1 MRNAWSFFITII
13 YRGEVLAN
21 EKNLVPFTSEQSR
34 EEAVINGRKGG
45 VASGQAKRR
54 RKLLRDS
61 MNALLE
67 LPVSSTKEYNA
78 LIKIGIDIEDIDNSQ
93 LIVLALFNKA
103 KSGDVAAIKELR
115 NLIGE
120 DSAEDKSAGQLER
133 LIEGL
138 KYD

>member
-1 MRNAWSFFITII
+1 M
-13 YRGEVLAN
+13 LAN
-21 EKNLVPFTSEQSR
+21 EKNLIPYSERSENEAR
-34 EEAVINGRKGG
+34 ENGRKGG
-45 VASGQAKRR
+45 IASGESRRR
-54 RKLLRDS
+54 RKLLKDS

-67 LPVSSTKEYNA
+67 LPVSNTREYKA
-78 LIKIGIDIEDIDNSQ
+78 LIKMGIDIEEIDNSQ

-120 DSAEDKSAGQLER
+120 DSNEDKSAGQLER

>member
-1 MRNAWSFFITII
+1 M
-13 YRGEVLAN
+13 AN
-21 EKNLVPFTSEQSR
+21 EKNLVPFTSEQSH

-78 LIKIGIDIEDIDNSQ
+78 LIKTGIDIEDIDNSQ

>member
-1 MRNAWSFFITII
+1 M
-13 YRGEVLAN
+13 LAN
-21 EKNLVPFTSEQSR
+21 EKNLIPYSKRSANEAR
-34 EEAVINGRKGG
+34 ENGRKGG
-45 VASGQAKRR
+45 IASGESRRR
-54 RKLLRDS
+54 RKLLKDS

-78 LIKIGIDIEDIDNSQ
+78 LIKMGIGIEDIDNSQ

-120 DSAEDKSAGQLER
+120 DSSEDKSAGQLER

>member
-1 MRNAWSFFITII
+1 M
-13 YRGEVLAN
+13 LAN
-21 EKNLVPFTSEQSR
+21 EKNLIPYSERSENEAR
-34 EEAVINGRKGG
+34 ENGRKGG
-45 VASGQAKRR
+45 IASGESRR
-54 RKLLRDS
+54 KRKLLKDS

-78 LIKIGIDIEDIDNSQ
+78 LIKMGIDIEDIDNSQ
-93 LIVLALFNKA
+93 LIVLALFNRA

-120 DSAEDKSAGQLER
+120 DSDEDKSAGQLER

>member
-21 EKNLVPFTSEQSR
+21 EKNLVPFTSEQSH

>member
-1 MRNAWSFFITII
+1 M
-13 YRGEVLAN
+13 LAN
-21 EKNLVPFTSEQSR
+21 EKNLIPYSERSENEAR
-34 EEAVINGRKGG
+34 ENGRKGG
-45 VASGQAKRR
+45 IASGESRR
-54 RKLLRDS
+54 KRKLLKDS

-78 LIKIGIDIEDIDNSQ
+78 LIKMGIDIEDIDNSQ
-93 LIVLALFNKA
+93 LIVLALFNRA

-120 DSAEDKSAGQLER
+120 DSSEDKSAGQLER

-138 KYD
+138 KYE

>member
-1 MRNAWSFFITII
+1 M
-13 YRGEVLAN
+13 AN
-21 EKNLVPFTSEQSR
+21 EKNLIPYSERSENEAR
-34 EEAVINGRKGG
+34 ENGRKGG
-45 VASGQAKRR
+45 IASGESRR
-54 RKLLRDS
+54 KRKLLKDS

-67 LPVSSTKEYNA
+67 LPVSSTREYNA
-78 LIKIGIDIEDIDNSQ
+78 LIKMGIDIEDIDNSQ

>member
-1 MRNAWSFFITII
+1 M
-13 YRGEVLAN
+13 LAN

-34 EEAVINGRKGG
+34 EQAVINGRKGG

-67 LPVSSTKEYNA
+67 LPVSSTREYNA
-78 LIKIGIDIEDIDNSQ
+78 LIKMGIDIEDIDNSQ

>member
-1 MRNAWSFFITII
+1 M
-13 YRGEVLAN
+13 LAN
-21 EKNLVPFTSEQSR
+21 EKNLIPYSERSENEAR
-34 EEAVINGRKGG
+34 ENGRKGG
-45 VASGQAKRR
+45 IASGESRR
-54 RKLLRDS
+54 KRKLLKES

-78 LIKIGIDIEDIDNSQ
+78 LIKMGIDIEDIDNSQ
-93 LIVLALFNKA
+93 LIVLALFNRA

-120 DSAEDKSAGQLER
+120 DSSEDKSAGQLER

-138 KYD
+138 KYE

>member
-21 EKNLVPFTSEQSR
+21 EKNLVPFTSEQSH

-78 LIKIGIDIEDIDNSQ
+78 LINIGIDIEDIDNSQ

>member
-1 MRNAWSFFITII
+1 M
-13 YRGEVLAN
+13 AN

-54 RKLLRDS
+54 RKLLKDS

-67 LPVSSTKEYNA
+67 LPVSSTKEYNV
-78 LIKIGIDIEDIDNSQ
+78 LIKMGIDIEDIDNSQ
-93 LIVLALFNKA
+93 LIVLALFNRA

-120 DSAEDKSAGQLER
+120 DNTEDKSAGQLER

>member
-1 MRNAWSFFITII
+1 M
-13 YRGEVLAN
+13 LAN
-21 EKNLVPFTSEQSR
+21 EKNLVPFTSEQSH

-45 VASGQAKRR
+45 VASGQARRR

>member
-1 MRNAWSFFITII
+1 M
-13 YRGEVLAN
+13 AN
-21 EKNLVPFTSEQSR
+21 EKNLIPYSERSENEAR
-34 EEAVINGRKGG
+34 ENGRK
-45 VASGQAKRR
+45 
-54 RKLLRDS
+54 
-61 MNALLE
+61 ALLE

-78 LIKIGIDIEDIDNSQ
+78 LIKMGIDIEDIDNSQ
-93 LIVLALFNKA
+93 LIVLALFNRA

>member
-1 MRNAWSFFITII
+1 M
-13 YRGEVLAN
+13 AN
-21 EKNLVPFTSEQSR
+21 EKNLIPYSKRSANEAR
-34 EEAVINGRKGG
+34 ENGRKGG
-45 VASGQAKRR
+45 IASGESRRR
-54 RKLLRDS
+54 RKLLKDS

-78 LIKIGIDIEDIDNSQ
+78 LIKMGIGIEDIDNSQ

-120 DSAEDKSAGQLER
+120 DSSEDKSAGQLER

>member
-1 MRNAWSFFITII
+1 M
-13 YRGEVLAN
+13 LAN
-21 EKNLVPFTSEQSR
+21 EKNLVPLGNRTTSEQR
-34 EEAVINGRKGG
+34 EIAQKGG
-45 VASGQAKRR
+45 IASGESRRR
-54 RKLLRDS
+54 RKLLKDS

-78 LIKIGIDIEDIDNSQ
+78 LIKMGIDIEDIDNSQ
-93 LIVLALFNKA
+93 LIVLALFNRA

-120 DSAEDKSAGQLER
+120 DNTEDKSAGQLER

>member
-1 MRNAWSFFITII
+1 MLDAWSFLLFI
-13 YRGEVLAN
+13 YCGEVLAN
-21 EKNLVPFTSEQSR
+21 EKYLIPYSERSENEAR
-34 EEAVINGRKGG
+34 ENGRKGG
-45 VASGQAKRR
+45 IASGESRR
-54 RKLLRDS
+54 KRKLLKDS

-78 LIKIGIDIEDIDNSQ
+78 LIKMGIDIEDIDNSQ
-93 LIVLALFNKA
+93 LIVLALFNRA

>member
-1 MRNAWSFFITII
+1 M
-13 YRGEVLAN
+13 LAN
-21 EKNLVPFTSEQSR
+21 EKNLIPYSERSENEAR
-34 EEAVINGRKGG
+34 ENGRKGG
-45 VASGQAKRR
+45 IASGESRR
-54 RKLLRDS
+54 KRKLLKDS

-78 LIKIGIDIEDIDNSQ
+78 LIKMGIDIEDIDNSQ
-93 LIVLALFNKA
+93 LIVLALFNRA
-103 KSGDVAAIKELR
+103 KSGDIAAIKELR

>member
-1 MRNAWSFFITII
+1 M
-13 YRGEVLAN
+13 AN
-21 EKNLVPFTSEQSR
+21 EKNLVPFTSEQSH
-34 EEAVINGRKGG
+34 EQAVINGRKGG

>member
-1 MRNAWSFFITII
+1 M
-13 YRGEVLAN
+13 AN

-34 EEAVINGRKGG
+34 EQAVINGRKGG

>member
-1 MRNAWSFFITII
+1 M
-13 YRGEVLAN
+13 LAN

-54 RKLLRDS
+54 RKLLKDS

-67 LPVSSTKEYNA
+67 LPVSSTKECNA
-78 LIKIGIDIEDIDNSQ
+78 LIKMGIDIEDIDNSQ
-93 LIVLALFNKA
+93 LIVLALFNRA

-120 DSAEDKSAGQLER
+120 DNTEDKSAGQLER

>member
-1 MRNAWSFFITII
+1 M
-13 YRGEVLAN
+13 
-21 EKNLVPFTSEQSR
+21 
-34 EEAVINGRKGG
+34 
-45 VASGQAKRR
+45 
-54 RKLLRDS
+54 
-61 MNALLE
+61 
-67 LPVSSTKEYNA
+67 
-78 LIKIGIDIEDIDNSQ
+78 GIDIEDIDNSQ
-93 LIVLALFNKA
+93 LIVLALFNRA

>member
-1 MRNAWSFFITII
+1 M
-13 YRGEVLAN
+13 LAN
-21 EKNLVPFTSEQSR
+21 DKNLVPLGNRTASERR
-34 EEAVINGRKGG
+34 EIAQKGG
-45 VASGQAKRR
+45 IASGESRRR
-54 RKLLRDS
+54 RKLLKDS

-67 LPVSSTKEYNA
+67 LPVSSTREYNA
-78 LIKIGIDIEDIDNSQ
+78 LIKMGIDIEDIDNSQ
-93 LIVLALFNKA
+93 LIVLALFNRA
-103 KSGDVAAIKELR
+103 KSGDVTAIKELR

>member
-1 MRNAWSFFITII
+1 
-13 YRGEVLAN
+13 LAN
-21 EKNLVPFTSEQSR
+21 DKNLVPLGNRTTSEQR
-34 EEAVINGRKGG
+34 EIAQKGG
-45 VASGQAKRR
+45 IASGESRRR
-54 RKLLRDS
+54 RKLLKDS

-67 LPVSSTKEYNA
+67 LPVSSTREYNA
-78 LIKIGIDIEDIDNSQ
+78 LIKMGIDIEDIDNSQ
-93 LIVLALFNKA
+93 LIVLALFNRA
-103 KSGDVAAIKELR
+103 KSGDVTAIKELR

>member
-1 MRNAWSFFITII
+1 M
-13 YRGEVLAN
+13 LAN
-21 EKNLVPFTSEQSR
+21 EKNLIPYSERSENEAR
-34 EEAVINGRKGG
+34 ENGRKGG
-45 VASGQAKRR
+45 IASGESRR
-54 RKLLRDS
+54 KRKLLKDS

-78 LIKIGIDIEDIDNSQ
+78 LIKMGIDIEDIDNSQ
-93 LIVLALFNKA
+93 LIVLSLFNRA

>member
-1 MRNAWSFFITII
+1 M
-13 YRGEVLAN
+13 AN

-67 LPVSSTKEYNA
+67 LPVSSTREYNA
-78 LIKIGIDIEDIDNSQ
+78 LIKMGIDIEDIDNSQ
-93 LIVLALFNKA
+93 LIVLALFNRA

-120 DSAEDKSAGQLER
+120 DNTEDKSAGQLER

>member
-1 MRNAWSFFITII
+1 M
-13 YRGEVLAN
+13 LAN
-21 EKNLVPFTSEQSR
+21 EKNLIPYSERSENEAR
-34 EEAVINGRKGG
+34 ENGRKGG
-45 VASGQAKRR
+45 IASGESRR
-54 RKLLRDS
+54 KRKLLKDS

-78 LIKIGIDIEDIDNSQ
+78 LIKMGIDIEDIDNSQ
-93 LIVLALFNKA
+93 LIVLALFSRA

>member
-1 MRNAWSFFITII
+1 M
-13 YRGEVLAN
+13 LAN

-67 LPVSSTKEYNA
+67 LPVSSTREYNA
-78 LIKIGIDIEDIDNSQ
+78 LIKMGIDIEDIDNSQ
-93 LIVLALFNKA
+93 LIVLALFNRA

-120 DSAEDKSAGQLER
+120 DNTEDKSAGQLER

>member
-1 MRNAWSFFITII
+1 M
-13 YRGEVLAN
+13 AN
-21 EKNLVPFTSEQSR
+21 EKNLIPYSERSENEAR
-34 EEAVINGRKGG
+34 ENGRKGG
-45 VASGQAKRR
+45 IASGESRR
-54 RKLLRDS
+54 KRKLLKDS

-78 LIKIGIDIEDIDNSQ
+78 LIKMGIDIEDIDNSQ
-93 LIVLALFNKA
+93 LIVLALFNRA

-120 DSAEDKSAGQLER
+120 DSSKDKSAGQLER

-138 KYD
+138 KYE

>member
-1 MRNAWSFFITII
+1 M
-13 YRGEVLAN
+13 LAN
-21 EKNLVPFTSEQSR
+21 EKNLIPYSERSENEAR
-34 EEAVINGRKGG
+34 ENGRKGG
-45 VASGQAKRR
+45 IASGESRR
-54 RKLLRDS
+54 KRKLLKDS

-67 LPVSSTKEYNA
+67 LPVSSTKEYTA
-78 LIKIGIDIEDIDNSQ
+78 LIKMGLDIEDIDNSQ
-93 LIVLALFNKA
+93 LIVLALFNRA

>member
-1 MRNAWSFFITII
+1 M
-13 YRGEVLAN
+13 
-21 EKNLVPFTSEQSR
+21 
-34 EEAVINGRKGG
+34 
-45 VASGQAKRR
+45 
-54 RKLLRDS
+54 
-61 MNALLE
+61 
-67 LPVSSTKEYNA
+67 
-78 LIKIGIDIEDIDNSQ
+78 
-93 LIVLALFNKA
+93 LALFNRA

>member
-1 MRNAWSFFITII
+1 M
-13 YRGEVLAN
+13 AN
-21 EKNLVPFTSEQSR
+21 EKNLIPYSERSENEAR
-34 EEAVINGRKGG
+34 ENGRKGG
-45 VASGQAKRR
+45 IASGESRR
-54 RKLLRDS
+54 KRKLLKDS

-67 LPVSSTKEYNA
+67 MPVSSTKEYNA
-78 LIKIGIDIEDIDNSQ
+78 LIKMGIDIEDIDNSQ
-93 LIVLALFNKA
+93 LIVLALFNRA

>member
-1 MRNAWSFFITII
+1 M
-13 YRGEVLAN
+13 LAN
-21 EKNLVPFTSEQSR
+21 EKNLIPYSERSENEAR
-34 EEAVINGRKGG
+34 ENGRKGG
-45 VASGQAKRR
+45 IASGESRR
-54 RKLLRDS
+54 KRKLLKDS

-78 LIKIGIDIEDIDNSQ
+78 LIKMGIDIEDIDNSQ
-93 LIVLALFNKA
+93 LIVLALFNRA

>member
-1 MRNAWSFFITII
+1 MVFFITII

-34 EEAVINGRKGG
+34 EEAVTNGRKGG

-54 RKLLRDS
+54 RKLLKDS

-78 LIKIGIDIEDIDNSQ
+78 LIKMGIDIEDIDNSQ
-93 LIVLALFNKA
+93 LIVLALFNRA

-120 DSAEDKSAGQLER
+120 DSSEDKSAGQLER

-138 KYD
+138 KYE